1 VKTKLERWL
10 LVKLILVVVVLAF
23 MTYVNVEQ
31 DRTIQAQRTEMVKQ
45 IHALIASEE
54 QQVQLVNQMDKEEKQ
69 FEEALKTCK

>member
-1 VKTKLERWL
+1 MKTKLERWL